1 MKKLLLF
8 ISLILIF
15 VGAMAQSTAP
25 RWGTLKNQDNT
36 GRVITYKLLPIVD
49 AVGTDSVIVKPNAS
63 QTLITVTLVDSLCL
77 KQPVIAQ
84 CALGDKMTIIASA
97 ASGTPVIKFSGTNWK
112 VSGTGGRAKL
122 STNLRAVIELVFDGS
137 KWVESYR
144 TVQ

>member
-1 MKKLLLF
+1 M
-8 ISLILIF
+8 ILIF

>member
-1 MKKLLLF
+1 M
-8 ISLILIF
+8 ILIF

-36 GRVITYKLLPIVD
+36 GRVLTFKLLPLVD
-49 AVGTDSVIVKPNAS
+49 AAGTDSVVVKPNAS
-63 QTLITVTLVDSLCL
+63 CTLVTVTLVDSLCL
-77 KQPVIAQ
+77 KQPVVTS
-84 CALGDKMTIIASA
+84 CYLGDKMTIIAKA
-97 ASGTPVIKFSGTNWK
+97 ASGTPVIKFSGSNWI